1 MDLGVS
7 SKEVRIAALDIRLG
21 FEFPQ
26 GEVWS
31 EGLTRL
37 SWVPVSHLEVG
48 GKREI

>member
-26 GEVWS
+26 GGSVE
-31 EGLTRL
+31 
-37 SWVPVSHLEVG
+37 
-48 GKREI
+48 